1 MKKGLQV
8 EGGTQGTSKRA
19 GNAPSLGAGK
29 LSKGFQEVVIA
40 ELGLKGEAE
49 DTDGQEGLF
58 RQREQYSR
66 CEHSINRSL
75 LSTYYVLRHLSEY
88 NLVQSLPSGSHMP
101 KRQTSSY

>member
-1 MKKGLQV
+1 M

-58 RQREQYSR
+58 RQREQ
-66 CEHSINRSL
+66 
-75 LSTYYVLRHLSEY
+75 
-88 NLVQSLPSGSHMP
+88 
-101 KRQTSSY
+101 

>member
-19 GNAPSLGAGK
+19 RNAPSLGVGEF
-29 LSKGFQEVVIA
+29 SKGFQEVVTA

-49 DTDGQEGLF
+49 DADGQERLF
-58 RQREQYSR
+58 RQREQLSR
-66 CEHSINRSL
+66 REHSINRSL
-75 LSTYYVLRHLSEY
+75 LSTYYVLRHLSGS

-101 KRQTSSY
+101 EGQTSSH